1 MAFDYGR
8 VELRQY
14 GMALYIA
21 ALADCSGNGLH
32 QRFMLFKPL
41 AVEAVDVT
49 VVTFSEAIH
58 EFIPRVRR

>member
-14 GMALYIA
+14 GMALYTA
-21 ALADCSGNGLH
+21 ARPDCSGNGLH
-32 QRFMLFKPL
+32 QWSMFFEPL

-49 VVTFSEAIH
+49 VVTFSEAIN
-58 EFIPRVRR
+58 EFIPKVRG